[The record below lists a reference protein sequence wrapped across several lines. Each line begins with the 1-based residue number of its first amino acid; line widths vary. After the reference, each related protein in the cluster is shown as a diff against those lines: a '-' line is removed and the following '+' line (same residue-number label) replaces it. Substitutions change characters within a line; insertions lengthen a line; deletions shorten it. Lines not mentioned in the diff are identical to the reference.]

1 MIKLENITFKYDKII
16 IDNINLNISK
26 SKVTFIIGTNGSGKS
41 TLASII
47 SGLLY
52 PISGKLSIDDLII
65 NKKTDNKLIR
75 NKVGIVFQNPS
86 NQIIFSKVYDDLKF
100 TLENIKIEKTLIPE
114 IIKDSLK
121 KVNMEN
127 FVNANPYELSGGEQQ
142 RIAIASQLTL
152 NPDYLIL
159 DEATSMIDINGKQE
173 IYKLIS
179 SLKKKMGII
188 FITNNMDELIY
199 ADEVVIIDNHKTY
212 KYEINDILN
221 NNTVLTNHHLQIPFI
236 FKLATTLK
244 INNIDDL
251 NEKSILE
258 RINKND

>member
-142 RIAIASQLTL
+142 RIAIASQLSL

-199 ADEVVIIDNHKTY
+199 ADEVVIIDNNKTY

>member
-1 MIKLENITFKYDKII
+1 M
-16 IDNINLNISK
+16 
-26 SKVTFIIGTNGSGKS
+26 KV
-41 TLASII
+41 
-47 SGLLY
+47 
-52 PISGKLSIDDLII
+52 
-65 NKKTDNKLIR
+65 
-75 NKVGIVFQNPS
+75 
-86 NQIIFSKVYDDLKF
+86 
-100 TLENIKIEKTLIPE
+100 EKTLIPE

-127 FVNANPYELSGGEQQ
+127 FMNTNPYELSGGEQQ
-142 RIAIASQLTL
+142 RIAIASQLSL
-152 NPDYLIL
+152 NPDYLIF
-159 DEATSMIDINGKQE
+159 DEATSMIDINGKQA
-173 IYKLIS
+173 IYKLIN

-199 ADEVVIIDNHKTY
+199 ADEIVIIDNHKTY

-221 NNTVLTNHHLQIPFI
+221 DNTILTRHNLQIPFI

-258 RINKND
+258 RIKKNG